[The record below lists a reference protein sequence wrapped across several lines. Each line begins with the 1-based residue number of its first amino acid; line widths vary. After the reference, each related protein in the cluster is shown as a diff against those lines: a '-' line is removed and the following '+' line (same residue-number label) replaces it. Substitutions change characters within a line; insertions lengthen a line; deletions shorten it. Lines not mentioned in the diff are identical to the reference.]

1 VGARNPRRG
10 RGRPQGRIKP
20 MLKPFLRSISIIGVL
35 SALFAGLSLAF
46 QESYKVGKQDVLKI
60 EVVGDADFSREAATV
75 SDNGMISFPVL
86 GDLKVE
92 GLTLPAIAEL
102 IRNSLIERKLLT
114 EPVVSI
120 IVKEYKSQSI
130 TILGE
135 VKTTGKF
142 YLKGPER
149 LFDKIVEVGGV
160 TASAGDIVI
169 TRLTPEGTQ
178 NITVKSKGLLRDTT
192 TLKGGDVIVVQAR
205 ETSQIYISGEVVSGR
220 AINFVEGMTL
230 SQAILMVGGLSRFGS
245 KSKILLKRMTDG
257 KETMTRANLADIEK
271 GKAKDIPLQPN
282 DSIIVGRRVF

>member
-1 VGARNPRRG
+1 
-10 RGRPQGRIKP
+10 